1 MIPEGADMA
10 RHLSL
15 EELNAG
21 LPHILG
27 SPPDDGEVRAIVV
40 RPAHGERHDLESCEM
55 SLAGG
60 MHGDHWARGCWKT
73 TDDGKPHPDVQICIM
88 NSRCIGLIAGAR
100 ERWPLAGDNLFVDL
114 DLRPSNLVPGQ
125 RLQAGTAVI
134 EITDTAHLGCQSFSE
149 RYGRDATVFVNK
161 GDGRENRLRGI
172 YARVVTDGRIAVGD
186 RLRKL

>member
-1 MIPEGADMA
+1 MA

-21 LPHILG
+21 LPRILD
-27 SPPDDGEVRAIVV
+27 SPSDGGEVRAVVV
-40 RPAHGERHDLESCEM
+40 RPAHGERLDLDASEM

-60 MHGDHWARGCWKT
+60 MHGDHWAKGCWKT
-73 TDDGKPHPDVQICIM
+73 TDDGQPHPDVQICIM
-88 NSRCIGLIAGAR
+88 NSRCIELIAGGR

-114 DLRPSNLVPGQ
+114 DLRPSNLSPGQ

-134 EITDTAHLGCQSFSE
+134 EITDTPHLGCQSFAA

-161 GDGRENRLRGI
+161 GGGRENRLRGI
-172 YARVVTDGRIAVGD
+172 YARVVKDGRIAVGD
-186 RLRKL
+186 RLTKL

>member
-88 NSRCIGLIAGAR
+88 NSRCIDLIAGAR

-114 DLRPSNLVPGQ
+114 DLRPSNLAPGQ